1 MCIHREIHT
10 IWKRHND
17 FETAQ
22 TMEFIRF
29 AETETSLFF
38 EKYTHLGS
46 MQSPN
51 RDAKTM
57 EFKGFVK
64 SETCVFTEK
73 STQFGTGVT
82 ILRLRFL
89 NHA

>member
-38 EKYTHLGS
+38 EKYTHLGRKI
-46 MQSPN
+46 PN
-51 RDAKTM
+51 LQNYK
-57 EFKGFVK
+57 K
-64 SETCVFTEK
+64 K
-73 STQFGTGVT
+73 STFDHFDQNARIVIKKCEMSGDLTYDMQ
-82 ILRLRFL
+82 LK
-89 NHA
+89 N